1 MTDTLDDLERK
12 ITQQQALLSQYE
24 HNEALEDDPRRRIRL
39 QESIDELKATI
50 LGYQT
55 RLAEIRSKNAP
66 APKPQPGPA
75 TTLLANAPYG
85 LEAELVG
92 RQNELLLLDDWFRR
106 DPGHP
111 FLAIVALGGMGK
123 SALTWAWL
131 QELIRQKQA
140 PPLAVWWSFY
150 ETDGTMDKLMVE
162 VLRYFGDD
170 PRQFSSLRAAVNRFV
185 EHLRRTPAL
194 LILDGAERLLRAYGS
209 MAAAYQ
215 ADESESGL
223 EFQQARQ
230 CVDPVSGN
238 LLQWLAQ
245 PGYTQAMTLMTS
257 RLFPLDLSGRSGGLL
272 QGVRRHDLT
281 GLSPDAALHLFHGL
295 GVRAVRAEV
304 MEVGGPLGYHP
315 LSLRLLAGYAA
326 ADPQRPNDLS
336 AAAAYDPTSDL
347 LGKRQHI
354 LTQAYNALPAPA
366 QHTLSRLAA
375 FRGGVSWPTI
385 ETIFGGGKQIR
396 NYLNLLDQRG
406 LIQRTVLAVGGAS
419 TTVYDLHPIV
429 RRYAY
434 ERLADRAGVHTQ
446 LVIYFQAVP
455 VLEKVRTLA
464 DLAPTI
470 ELYHHLARAGR
481 FDEAFTLYR
490 DRLSNPLYFQLGAYQ
505 QDIEL
510 MRALFPDGEDQPPRL
525 SDEANQAWTLNS
537 LANSYSL
544 SGRPAM
550 VVLLYEQAVTNRD
563 KAGDKKN
570 LSIYLGNLAQVQ
582 LSIGAL
588 KAAEANLRRSIDL
601 CREIEDRFWEAV
613 GHQEL
618 GRLLAY
624 HGDWAWSV
632 EELTLS
638 TSYWEETGDYQ
649 GLCIDSAYRAL
660 AALLQ
665 GEADAAG
672 EAARE
677 TLRLADETARTR
689 YPSERDYVRAYWL
702 LGWAA
707 LAQDDLAQAQAHLD
721 EALRRCRAINLV
733 EFEPSILLAQA
744 RLSHKRAEVEEAKAL
759 AEGAWQI
766 AERAGYRLDLAE
778 IHNLLAH
785 LVLAAGKRVEARQQA
800 QQARDYA
807 WCDGPPHAYQ
817 VALDEAERLL
827 RELGVENPPPPGRG

>member
-1 MTDTLDDLERK
+1 MPDTLDDLERK
-12 ITQQQALLSQYE
+12 ITQPQALLSQYE
-24 HNEALEDDPRRRIRL
+24 HTEALEDDPRRRMRT
-39 QESIDELKATI
+39 QETIEEIKTLI

-55 RLAEIRSKNAP
+55 RLAQLRRDAAP
-66 APKPQPGPA
+66 EPPPTPPRL

-162 VLRYFGDD
+162 VLRHFGDD
-170 PRQFSSLRAAVNRFV
+170 PRQFPNLRAAVNRFV

-230 CVDPVSGN
+230 CVDPVSGM

-281 GLSPDAALHLFHGL
+281 GLSPAAALHLFHGL
-295 GVRAVRAEV
+295 GVRASRAEV
-304 MEVGGPLGYHP
+304 EAVGGPLGYHP

-354 LTQAYNALPAPA
+354 LTQAYHTLPAPA

-396 NYLNLLDQRG
+396 NYLALLDQRG
-406 LIQRTVLAVGGAS
+406 LIQRTVLVVGGAS
-419 TTVYDLHPIV
+419 NTVYDLHPIV

-446 LVIYFQAVP
+446 LVVYFQAIP
-455 VLEKVRTLA
+455 EPEKVRTLA

-481 FDEAFTLYR
+481 FDEARVLYE
-490 DRLSNPLYFQLGAYQ
+490 DRLTYPLYFQLGAYQ
-505 QDIEL
+505 QAIEL
-510 MRALFPDGEDQPPRL
+510 LRALFPDGEDQPPRL
-525 SDEANQAWTLNS
+525 SEEDDQGWTLNE

-550 VVLLYEQAVTNRD
+550 AAPLFEQDIAIVE

-570 LSIYLGNLAQVQ
+570 LAIDLGNLAHAQ
-582 LSIGAL
+582 LPIGAL

-660 AALLQ
+660 AALLR

-677 TLRLADETARTR
+677 ALRLADETARTIF
-689 YPSERDYVRAYWL
+689 PSERDYIRAYWL

-707 LAQDDLAQAQAHLD
+707 LAGDDLTQAQSHLD
-721 EALRRCRAINLV
+721 EALRRCRAINDV
-733 EFEPSILLAQA
+733 YDEPSILLAQA
-744 RLSHKRAEVEEAKAL
+744 RLAHKRGELAEAQQL
-759 AEGAWQI
+759 AEGARQI
-766 AERAGYRLDLAE
+766 AERAGYRLNLAE
-778 IHNLLAH
+778 IHNFLAH
-785 LVLAAGKRVEARQQA
+785 LALAAGKRVEARQQA

-807 WCDGPPHAYQ
+807 WCDGPPYAYQ
-817 VALDEAERLL
+817 VALEEANRLL